1 MYLKM
6 LWLKI
11 LGMIQILQGSDDG
24 LVKIFGF
31 GISEPENLKKSR
43 PKKFVKSNKSISR
56 KKNLILFIKIKI

>member
-11 LGMIQILQGSDDG
+11 LGMIQILQGSDDR

-43 PKKFVKSNKSISR
+43 PQKFVKSNKSIS
-56 KKNLILFIKIKI
+56 